1 MSIKVLKLVRL
12 LLILFGAAVLVNGI
26 ALLFFINYNAGIF
39 LTILV
44 GIALFLYGIFFAFLN
59 KLLPKWLKIAILA
72 VVVLAVL
79 FVSFLHIKGNIDNVI
94 YKEDVLIVLGA
105 SIDKDTPSVALK
117 ERLNVAVEYHKKN
130 PEARIVVSGGQGPQE
145 TITEAAAMETYL
157 ISKGVPQD
165 IIIKEET
172 STSTYENFSNSK
184 AILDAAFE
192 KPYSVA
198 FVTNDYHIYR
208 AESVAKLVGIE
219 SVTHIHSST
228 KWYMILQGTLREC
241 LAVVKYWMF
250 KN

>member
-1 MSIKVLKLVRL
+1 MSIKVLRLVRF
-12 LLILFGAAVLVNGI
+12 LLILLGAAVLVNGI

-39 LTILV
+39 ITILV
-44 GIALFLYGIFFAFLN
+44 GIALLLYGTFFAFFN

-184 AILDAAFE
+184 AILDASFE
-192 KPYSVA
+192 EPYSVA